1 MVLIQRANK
10 QLQVPEE
17 WLEQYEKDGYKRV
30 EIPKSS
36 AVVSEKPKKRVAFV
50 DNTEKTPRSD

>member
-30 EIPKSS
+30 EIPKPS
-36 AVVSEKPKKRVAFV
+36 VVVNEKPKKRVAFV
-50 DNTEKTPRSD
+50 DNTEKNAEE